1 MELAEVRHLMDAG
14 RYAEAYEGAMQAAGA
29 ETVPPTERASLL
41 LLGAQG
47 AARLG
52 RHTWAAECLNQAR
65 ELAQADAVMLRR
77 TLAQTGKA
85 ALRAG
90 DWTAAEESFLAF
102 LAEAPPDDEF
112 RPYVTFGLA
121 QVYEGRR
128 SWQTA
133 ASTYVHAAKLF
144 DQGGMHDE
152 QVGCFQNASWCLM
165 IDGDLSLAENSLL
178 QAHRYLQ
185 HASVKRKQLQRAL
198 DGYWEYRIGNE
209 PEAFAQVVLA
219 LDVNEEPSC
228 WATCLAAVTSGLLA
242 WDRQDEPAVRASLQL
257 AESLIWEA
265 AMESGPCY
273 LRDLVH
279 DLRCKVLV
287 RWGQV

>member
-14 RYAEAYEGAMQAAGA
+14 RYAEAYDQAMSAAGA
-29 ETVPPTERASLL
+29 EAVPPTERASLL

-52 RHTWAAECLNQAR
+52 RHTWATECLNQVR
-65 ELAQADAVMLRR
+65 ELADTDAVMLRR
-77 TLAQTGKA
+77 TLALTGKA

-102 LAEAPPDDEF
+102 LAEAPPEDEY
-112 RPYVTFGLA
+112 RAYVTFGLA

-133 ASTYVHAAKLF
+133 ASTYLHAAELF
-144 DQGGMHDE
+144 GPTKQNDWIA
-152 QVGCFQNASWCLM
+152 CFQTAAWCFVLG
-165 IDGDLSLAENSLL
+165 GDLSQAEHCLL
-178 QAHRYLQ
+178 MAERYMEGAPTKHRQ
-185 HASVKRKQLQRAL
+185 IQRAL

-257 AESLIWEA
+257 AESLIWDA
-265 AMESGPCY
+265 VMESGPCY

-279 DLRCKVLV
+279 DLRCKVLL

>member
-1 MELAEVRHLMDAG
+1 MDAG
-14 RYAEAYEGAMQAAGA
+14 RYAEAYDQAVLAAGA
-29 ETVPPTERASLL
+29 EALEPTDRANLL

-52 RHTWAAECLNQAR
+52 RHTWAAECLSKVQ
-65 ELAQADAVMLRR
+65 ELAAADPALRR
-77 TLAQTGKA
+77 KALALTGKA

-102 LAEAPPDDEF
+102 LAEAPAEDEY

-128 SWQTA
+128 SWSTA
-133 ASTYVHAAKLF
+133 ASTYVHAAALF
-144 DQGGMHDE
+144 GEARQSDWMA
-152 QVGCFQNASWCLM
+152 CFQSAAWCFL
-165 IDGDLSLAENSLL
+165 IGGDLSQAEQCLL
-178 QAHRYLQ
+178 MAERYTGGAPVRHQ
-185 HASVKRKQLQRAL
+185 QIQRAIS
-198 DGYWEYRIGNE
+198 GYWEYRIGNE
-209 PEAFAQVVLA
+209 PEAFSQVVLA

-242 WDRQDEPAVRASLQL
+242 WGRQDESAVRASLQL
-257 AESLIWEA
+257 AESLIWDA
-265 AMESGPCY
+265 VMESGPCY

-279 DLRCKVLV
+279 DLRCKVLL

>member
-1 MELAEVRHLMDAG
+1 LADAEADAG
-14 RYAEAYEGAMQAAGA
+14 
-29 ETVPPTERASLL
+29 LL
-41 LLGAQG
+41 
-47 AARLG
+47 RK
-52 RHTWAAECLNQAR
+52 
-65 ELAQADAVMLRR
+65 
-77 TLAQTGKA
+77 TLALTGKA

-102 LAEAPPDDEF
+102 LAEAPPQDEL

-133 ASTYVHAAKLF
+133 ATTYIHAADLF
-144 DQGGMHDE
+144 GPAKQNDWMA
-152 QVGCFQNASWCLM
+152 CFQTAAWCFLVGGELSQAEHCLLM
-165 IDGDLSLAENSLL
+165 AGRYMESAPAKHRQIQRAIDG
-178 QAHRYLQ
+178 YL
-185 HASVKRKQLQRAL
+185 
-198 DGYWEYRIGNE
+198 EYRIGNE

-257 AESLIWEA
+257 AESLIWDA
-265 AMESGPCY
+265 VMESGPCY

-279 DLRCKVLV
+279 DLRCKILL

>member
-1 MELAEVRHLMDAG
+1 MEVAEVRHLMDAG
-14 RYAEAYEGAMQAAGA
+14 RYAEAYEKAMLAAGV
-29 ETVPPTERASLL
+29 ESLPPTERASLM

-52 RHTWAAECLNQAR
+52 RHTWAAECLTQVR
-65 ELAQADAVMLRR
+65 DLPGADEALLRK
-77 TLAQTGKA
+77 TLALTGKA

-90 DWTAAEESFLAF
+90 DWTAAEEAFLAF
-102 LAEAPPDDEF
+102 LADAPPTDEF

-133 ASTYVHAAKLF
+133 ASTYLHAAELF
-144 DQGGMHDE
+144 GQERQNDW
-152 QVGCFQNASWCLM
+152 VACFQTAAWCFL
-165 IDGDLSLAENSLL
+165 IGGDLSQAEHCLL
-178 QAHRYLQ
+178 MAERYLEGAPAKHRQ
-185 HASVKRKQLQRAL
+185 IQRAI

-257 AESLIWEA
+257 AESLIWDA
-265 AMESGPCY
+265 VMESGPCY
-273 LRDLVH
+273 LRELVH
-279 DLRCKVLV
+279 ELRCKVLL

>member
-1 MELAEVRHLMDAG
+1 MALAEVRHLMDAG
-14 RYAEAYEGAMQAAGA
+14 CYAEAYDQALLAAGT
-29 ETVPPTERASLL
+29 ESLPPTERANLL

-52 RHTWAAECLNQAR
+52 RHTWAAECLHQVR

-77 TLAQTGKA
+77 ALAWTGKA

-90 DWTAAEESFLAF
+90 DWTAAEEAFLAY
-102 LAEAPPDDEF
+102 LAEAPPEDEY

-144 DQGGMHDE
+144 GESKESDWTA
-152 QVGCFQNASWCLM
+152 CFQTAAWCFMIGGDFSRAEHCLLM
-165 IDGDLSLAENSLL
+165 AERYMEG
-178 QAHRYLQ
+178 APAKHRQ
-185 HASVKRKQLQRAL
+185 IQCAMN
-198 DGYWEYRIGNE
+198 GYWEYRIGND

-257 AESLIWEA
+257 ADSLIWDA
-265 AMESGPCY
+265 VMESGPCY
-273 LRDLVH
+273 LRDLVQ
-279 DLRCKVLV
+279 DLRCKVLL

>member
-1 MELAEVRHLMDAG
+1 MALAQVRHLMDAG
-14 RYAEAYEGAMQAAGA
+14 RYAEAYDQALLAAGA
-29 ETVPPTERASLL
+29 ETVPPTERANLL

-52 RHTWAAECLNQAR
+52 RHTWATECLTKVR
-65 ELAQADAVMLRR
+65 ELAAADAVMLRR
-77 TLAQTGKA
+77 TLALTGKA

-90 DWTAAEESFLAF
+90 DWTAAEEAFLAF
-102 LAEAPPDDEF
+102 LAEAPPEDEY

-133 ASTYVHAAKLF
+133 ASTYLHAAELF
-144 DQGGMHDE
+144 GQTRQNDWMA
-152 QVGCFQNASWCLM
+152 CFQTAAWCFIIGGDFSQAEHCLLM
-165 IDGDLSLAENSLL
+165 ADRFMGEAPVK
-178 QAHRYLQ
+178 HRQ
-185 HASVKRKQLQRAL
+185 IQRAIN
-198 DGYWEYRIGNE
+198 GYWEYRIGNE

-242 WDRQDEPAVRASLQL
+242 WERQDEPAVRASLQL
-257 AESLIWEA
+257 AESLIWDA
-265 AMESGPCY
+265 VMESGPCY

-279 DLRCKVLV
+279 DLRCKVLL